1 MSFLMK
7 YAPKH
12 LSEVVISDEKVRTR
26 LDSYVTGNNRQPLL
40 LYGSPGVGKSSI
52 ASLLP
57 DAIEGKKADVRNLI
71 TTSFTTVNEVKQVFN
86 GGSTLWYEF
95 MGQSRNYLISD
106 EFNVTRNASL
116 ALRQEMDFFQINTQ
130 MIFTT
135 NYIDTVDE
143 AIQDRCLCLEIK
155 TADATAWLPRAQYI
169 LESESIVTDA
179 EVLKKVIES
188 QLMVSRSHRKLLEQL
203 EIFVNGKRNAIKS
216 ANKFRSI

>member
-71 TTSFTTVNEVKQVFN
+71 TTSFTTVNEVPK
-86 GGSTLWYEF
+86 S
-95 MGQSRNYLISD
+95 GQ
-106 EFNVTRNASL
+106 
-116 ALRQEMDFFQINTQ
+116 
-130 MIFTT
+130 
-135 NYIDTVDE
+135 
-143 AIQDRCLCLEIK
+143 
-155 TADATAWLPRAQYI
+155 
-169 LESESIVTDA
+169 
-179 EVLKKVIES
+179 
-188 QLMVSRSHRKLLEQL
+188 
-203 EIFVNGKRNAIKS
+203 
-216 ANKFRSI
+216 